1 MLIPKGDTVLLA
13 GDTLV
18 INDSGVLPPEP

>member
-1 MLIPKGDTVLLA
+1 MPKGDTVLRA

-18 INDSGVLPPEP
+18 INDSAGDSL